1 MTNTVPP
8 SDRIRR
14 LAEQFEQL
22 PPDARG
28 AFDAILA
35 LLLTFSEVPRE
46 HHASILA
53 IMRAFVQIP
62 KEQQTILL
70 QMAGEDLRDAA
81 PPADPT
87 PTG

>member
-14 LAEQFEQL
+14 LVEQVDQL

-28 AFDAILA
+28 MFEAIVA
-35 LLLTFSEVPRE
+35 LLMTFSDVPRE
-46 HHASILA
+46 HHPKILQ
-53 IMRAFVQIP
+53 IMRAFVEIP

-81 PPADPT
+81 PPVDPP